1 MAKVK
6 QLMYGDKLITVGEL
20 RELMQDLDDHDQI
33 CIEGI
38 DLETGDVQDLYPMN
52 LDVIEGIELTNGTI
66 VREVRFC
73 QMPNTAPD
81 TRDKQP
87 LVDAVINVLAKDIAK
102 SDTTVLDELL
112 LRMPFNVLKYCL
124 PENMWADFEDKK

>member
-87 LVDAVINVLAKDIAK
+87 LVDAVINILAKDIAK